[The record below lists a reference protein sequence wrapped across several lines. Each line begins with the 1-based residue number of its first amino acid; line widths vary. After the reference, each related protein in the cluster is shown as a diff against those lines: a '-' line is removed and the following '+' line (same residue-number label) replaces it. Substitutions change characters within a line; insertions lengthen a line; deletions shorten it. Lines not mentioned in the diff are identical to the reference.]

1 MNHTLSYSSDSNLA
15 QLIENKDL
23 QIESYKICIVYA
35 FAEHSPYAF
44 SHIGIKY
51 NTGYILSETN
61 TIAWKVTLCDEGSIV
76 FLSIQMFIISVLGVD
91 EGNMNKMLIASYHIS
106 LCIKFCPGIFVST
119 GKDLLHKD
127 AYKFMHTYY
136 SYILWMFIHTY

>member
-1 MNHTLSYSSDSNLA
+1 MVGVSEQQGQQNANHYRQSSGNKWSYTFLEQIQLNHTLSYSSDNNLA

-61 TIAWKVTLCDEGSIV
+61 TIA
-76 FLSIQMFIISVLGVD
+76 
-91 EGNMNKMLIASYHIS
+91 
-106 LCIKFCPGIFVST
+106 
-119 GKDLLHKD
+119 
-127 AYKFMHTYY
+127 
-136 SYILWMFIHTY
+136 